1 MKRINHILKYLLII
15 SIIFLTESFW
25 YETPTRLLAQT
36 KEEGLISINL
46 KDASVN
52 NVLKVLGEKTGIKFV
67 VDPAIQNRR
76 ITVNINDVF
85 PDEAISVIMESNGLG
100 YRSIEGVDV
109 YMVSDLS
116 KIMSRTVVKRISCQ
130 FAEAVKLREVLNKI
144 VTPGI
149 GAVLADERT
158 NSLIIKE
165 NPEVIDRLEALIDE
179 LDQPTP
185 QIYIQAAIAEISL
198 TKNKEAGLEWL
209 WKDPNLLSSTDR
221 VGTRFDLRQTKTGG
235 AGGQGQSQYADGEGN
250 PFPFALPIGQGLG
263 IGIIN
268 IHIDAV
274 LRSIQTDYDL
284 NILSRPHLVTLDNQE
299 ATIEVGDQIPY
310 KVLSQY
316 GITSYEFKSATVKLV
331 VKPHINN
338 DRTIT
343 IELKPSADFQNG
355 QTPDGIPIIATRK
368 AETKV
373 KVANGKTIVIGGL
386 MRDSDVQTINKVPIL
401 GSIPILGALFRSK
414 INIKEKTE
422 LVIFITP
429 RIVTDEISEEILR
442 PEKSLSEKAMKKLD
456 KLIKS
461 KTDEKRTGH

>member
-1 MKRINHILKYLLII
+1 MKRINHILRYLLII
-15 SIIFLTESFW
+15 SIVFLTESFW

-46 KDASVN
+46 KDASIN

-76 ITVNINDVF
+76 ITVNLNDVF

-116 KIMSRTVVKRISCQ
+116 KIMSRTVVKRVTCQ
-130 FAEAVKLREVLNKI
+130 FAEAVKLRDILNKI

-165 NPEVIDRLEALIDE
+165 NPEVIDGLEELISE
-179 LDQPTP
+179 LDKPTP
-185 QIYIQAAIAEISL
+185 QVYIQAAIAEISL
-198 TKNKEAGLEWL
+198 TKNNETGLEWL
-209 WKDPNLLSSTDR
+209 WKDPNLASSTDR
-221 VGTRFDLRQTKTGG
+221 VGTRFDLRQTKSSGSES
-235 AGGQGQSQYADGEGN
+235 QSQYTDGEGN

-268 IHIDAV
+268 VHIDAV
-274 LRSIQTDYDL
+274 LRSIQTDYNL

-299 ATIEVGDQIPY
+299 ASIEVGDQIPY

-316 GITSYEFKSATVKLV
+316 GITSYEFKSATVKLLI
-331 VKPHINN
+331 KPHINN

-343 IELKPSADFQNG
+343 IEIKPNADFQNG

-368 AETKV
+368 ANTKV
-373 KVANGKTIVIGGL
+373 KVGNGKTIIIGGL
-386 MRDSDVQTINKVPIL
+386 MRDSDVQTISKVPIL

-414 INIKEKTE
+414 INKKEKTE

-429 RIVTDEISEEILR
+429 RIMSDKLAESELV
-442 PEKSLSEKAMKKLD
+442 PEKHLSDDAVKKLN
-456 KLIKS
+456 KLQGTKN
-461 KTDEKRTGH
+461 

>member
-1 MKRINHILKYLLII
+1 MNRTNHIIKYLLII

-76 ITVNINDVF
+76 ITVNLNDVL

-116 KIMSRTVVKRISCQ
+116 KIMARTVVKRVSCQ
-130 FAEAVKLREVLNKI
+130 FAEAVKLRDILNKI

-165 NPEVIDRLEALIDE
+165 NPEVIDKLEELIGE
-179 LDQPTP
+179 LDKPTP

-198 TKNKEAGLEWL
+198 TKNNETGLEWL
-209 WKDPNLLSSTDR
+209 WKDPNLASSTDR
-221 VGTRFDLRQTKTGG
+221 VGTKFNLRQASSG
-235 AGGQGQSQYADGEGN
+235 GQSQYTDGEGN

-263 IGIIN
+263 IGIVN
-268 IHIDAV
+268 VHIDAV
-274 LRSIQTDYDL
+274 LRSIQTDYNL

-299 ATIEVGDQIPY
+299 ASIEVGDQIPY

-316 GITSYEFKSATVKLV
+316 GITSYEFKSATVKLLI
-331 VKPHINN
+331 KPHINN
-338 DRTIT
+338 DQTIT
-343 IELKPSADFQNG
+343 IEIKPNADFQNG

-368 AETKV
+368 ASTQV
-373 KVANGKTIVIGGL
+373 KVGNGKTIIIGGL
-386 MRDSDVQTINKVPIL
+386 MRDSDVQTISKVPIL

-414 INIKEKTE
+414 INKKEKTE

-429 RIVTDEISEEILR
+429 KIMHNDLAESELV
-442 PEKSLSEKAMKKLD
+442 PEKHLSDDARKKLD
-456 KLIKS
+456 KLQSS
-461 KTDEKRTGH
+461 K

>member
-1 MKRINHILKYLLII
+1 MNRINYIFKYLLII

-36 KEEGLISINL
+36 KKEGLISINL

-52 NVLKVLGEKTGIKFV
+52 NVLKVLGEKTGLKFV

-76 ITVNINDVF
+76 VTVNINDVLA
-85 PDEAISVIMESNGLG
+85 DDAISVIMESNGLG

-109 YMVSDLS
+109 YMVSDLR
-116 KIMSRTVVKRISCQ
+116 KIMSRTVVKKVSCQ
-130 FAEAVKLREVLNKI
+130 FAEAVKLQKILNQI
-144 VTPGI
+144 VTPGV

-165 NPEVIDRLEALIDE
+165 NPEVIDRLEELIDE
-179 LDQPTP
+179 LDKPTP
-185 QIYIQAAIAEISL
+185 QVYIQAAIAEISL
-198 TKNKEAGLEWL
+198 TKNSEAGLEWL
-209 WKDPNLLSSTDR
+209 WKDPNLASSTDR
-221 VGTRFDLRQTKTGG
+221 VGTKFDLRQTKTGG
-235 AGGQGQSQYADGEGN
+235 QGQSQYMDGEGN
-250 PFPFALPIGQGLG
+250 PFPLGLPIGQGLG

-274 LRSIQTDYDL
+274 IHAIQTDYDL

-299 ATIEVGDQIPY
+299 ASIEVGDQIPY

-316 GITSYEFKSATVKLV
+316 GITSYEFKSATVKLLI
-331 VKPHINN
+331 KPHINN

-343 IELKPSADFQNG
+343 IDIKPNADFQNG

-368 AETKV
+368 ASTQV
-373 KVANGKTIVIGGL
+373 KVGNGKTIIIGGL
-386 MRDSDVQTINKVPIL
+386 MRDSDVQTISKVPIL

-414 INIKEKTE
+414 INKKEKTE

-429 RIVTDEISEEILR
+429 RIMSNELAESELV
-442 PEKSLSEKAMKKLD
+442 PEKHLSDDAVKKLD
-456 KLIKS
+456 KLQGIK
-461 KTDEKRTGH
+461 KQQ

>member
-1 MKRINHILKYLLII
+1 
-15 SIIFLTESFW
+15 
-25 YETPTRLLAQT
+25 
-36 KEEGLISINL
+36 
-46 KDASVN
+46 
-52 NVLKVLGEKTGIKFV
+52 
-67 VDPAIQNRR
+67 
-76 ITVNINDVF
+76 
-85 PDEAISVIMESNGLG
+85 
-100 YRSIEGVDV
+100 
-109 YMVSDLS
+109 
-116 KIMSRTVVKRISCQ
+116 
-130 FAEAVKLREVLNKI
+130 
-144 VTPGI
+144 
-149 GAVLADERT
+149 
-158 NSLIIKE
+158 
-165 NPEVIDRLEALIDE
+165 
-179 LDQPTP
+179 
-185 QIYIQAAIAEISL
+185 
-198 TKNKEAGLEWL
+198 
-209 WKDPNLLSSTDR
+209 
-221 VGTRFDLRQTKTGG
+221 
-235 AGGQGQSQYADGEGN
+235 
-250 PFPFALPIGQGLG
+250 
-263 IGIIN
+263 
-268 IHIDAV
+268 

-316 GITSYEFKSATVKLV
+316 GITSYEFKSATVKLL

>member
-1 MKRINHILKYLLII
+1 MVNKILFRKYSALLII
-15 SIIFLTESFW
+15 VLIFTTNKI
-25 YETPTRLLAQT
+25 YAQT
-36 KEEGLISINL
+36 LPKFAQNSTISINL
-46 KDASVN
+46 KEASIN

-76 ITVNINDVF
+76 ITVNLNDVF
-85 PDEAISVIMESNGLG
+85 PSEAISVIMESNGLG

-116 KIMSRTVVKRISCQ
+116 KIMSRTVIKRVSCQ
-130 FAEAVKLREVLNKI
+130 FAEAVKLRDILNKI

-149 GAVLADERT
+149 GVVLADERT

-165 NPEVIDRLEALIDE
+165 NPEVIEKLEELIGE
-179 LDQPTP
+179 LDRPTP

-198 TKNKEAGLEWL
+198 TKNNETGLEWL
-209 WKDPNLLSSTDR
+209 WKDPNLASSTDR
-221 VGTRFDLRQTKTGG
+221 VGTRFDLRQTKSGG
-235 AGGQGQSQYADGEGN
+235 SEGQSQYTDGEGN

-263 IGIIN
+263 IGILN
-268 IHIDAV
+268 VHIDAI
-274 LRSIQTDYDL
+274 LRAIQTDYNL

-299 ATIEVGDQIPY
+299 ASIEVGDQIPY

-316 GITSYEFKSATVKLV
+316 GITSYEFKSATVKLLI
-331 VKPHINN
+331 KPHINN

-343 IELKPSADFQNG
+343 IEIKQNADFQNG

-368 AETKV
+368 ASTKV
-373 KVANGKTIVIGGL
+373 KVGNGKTIIIGGL
-386 MRDSDVQTINKVPIL
+386 MRDSDVQTISKVPIL

-414 INIKEKTE
+414 INKKEKTE

-429 RIVTDEISEEILR
+429 RIMSDELAESELIL
-442 PEKSLSEKAMKKLD
+442 EKHLSENALKKLE
-456 KLIKS
+456 KLQSS
-461 KTDEKRTGH
+461 K